1 METSLIDI
9 YIEDDKN
16 RTFMIEC
23 PKSIGYLE
31 FEDILKEKN
40 ILRPDIISYYIIFGE
55 KIYNKY
61 QPNEILNFNNNDTI
75 IIINTTNQNIIVN
88 QANDLIPNINDEDED
103 IGDIKIPPL
112 SGFLRFNLIKYI
124 SNFIKDLNL
133 IKSKEVRDIIIELRN
148 MNSLTESPKGPEED
162 IILKLSDTT
171 GNNFMLYSRYVCS
184 IISNQDINNLLQIVD
199 QNMRNIIIEQSIILS
214 KYEEI
219 NKNFEKSL
227 EEYIKNS
234 YFDYSLINFV
244 IHPQSNLENYLK
256 SMSECPNLVK
266 RYLFHGTQIE
276 PISKIITNGFKY
288 PRKTFFGMGIGFSD
302 MLDYISFYC
311 GGKDL
316 STRREFFGKTLPV
329 NTPFSC
335 VGAEVYF
342 SKDRIKY
349 IFDYSYYVDELDHF
363 PTYDELKTNYRDKMV
378 NKYGVHIA
386 SFEPKNDHDR
396 KKEKIIRVPLKG
408 KFIGTD
414 YIITEKN
421 QILPLYGLT
430 FKRNEY
436 FILWRD
442 PNFSS
447 KNIHS
452 DLLKMRQLFIYKYTK
467 MNVYFE
473 SSIEKAL
480 EIIKR
485 KRFNKIILISNIG
498 LDLSGKKFV
507 EIARKILGFDVVV
520 LFFSQNQKHF
530 SWLQNFPNALYTND
544 NNFYKEYIMNYNYE
558 GLINLKNKI
567 QNYYK
572 IKLIFTNEFL
582 KFPKFIN
589 QQLYSGIIFNEP
601 CPYFK
606 KVLIKLRNDISILF
620 MNQNAYPSLIS
631 PYYIDNSY
639 YWYITM
645 IGNEIT
651 FYSNG
656 RYLGADL
663 QKRMIISDQFMQ
675 RFIYT
680 KVAGDNKEYIFYYE
694 NNNNILTAIGNNVI
708 LQKYTGINQ
717 IFVIIEYY

>member
-23 PKSIGYLE
+23 QKSIGYLE

-40 ILRPDIISYYIIFGE
+40 ILRPDITSYYIIFGE
-55 KIYNKY
+55 KIYNKH

-75 IIINTTNQNIIVN
+75 IIINTTNQNIVVN

-133 IKSKEVRDIIIELRN
+133 IQSKEVRDIIIELRN
-148 MNSLTESPKGPEED
+148 MNSSTEPPEGPEED

-171 GNNFMLYSRYVCS
+171 GNNFMLYSRYVCT

-227 EEYIKNS
+227 EESIKNS

-244 IHPQSNLENYLK
+244 MHPQSNLENYLK

-288 PRKTFFGMGIGFSD
+288 PRKLFFGTGIAFSD
-302 MLDYISFYC
+302 MLDYTSFYC

-316 STRREFFGKTLPV
+316 MTRREFFGKTLPV
-329 NTPFSC
+329 NTTFSC

-386 SFEPKNDHDR
+386 SFEPKNDYDR
-396 KKEKIIRVPLKG
+396 KKEKI
-408 KFIGTD
+408 
-414 YIITEKN
+414 
-421 QILPLYGLT
+421 T
-430 FKRNEY
+430 F
-436 FILWRD
+436 
-442 PNFSS
+442 
-447 KNIHS
+447 
-452 DLLKMRQLFIYKYTK
+452 LFRL
-467 MNVYFE
+467 N
-473 SSIEKAL
+473 
-480 EIIKR
+480 
-485 KRFNKIILISNIG
+485 
-498 LDLSGKKFV
+498 
-507 EIARKILGFDVVV
+507 
-520 LFFSQNQKHF
+520 
-530 SWLQNFPNALYTND
+530 
-544 NNFYKEYIMNYNYE
+544 
-558 GLINLKNKI
+558 
-567 QNYYK
+567 
-572 IKLIFTNEFL
+572 LIFKLNYL
-582 KFPKFIN
+582 LI
-589 QQLYSGIIFNEP
+589 IIFI
-601 CPYFK
+601 PY
-606 KVLIKLRNDISILF
+606 
-620 MNQNAYPSLIS
+620 
-631 PYYIDNSY
+631 
-639 YWYITM
+639 
-645 IGNEIT
+645 
-651 FYSNG
+651 
-656 RYLGADL
+656 
-663 QKRMIISDQFMQ
+663 
-675 RFIYT
+675 
-680 KVAGDNKEYIFYYE
+680 
-694 NNNNILTAIGNNVI
+694 
-708 LQKYTGINQ
+708 
-717 IFVIIEYY
+717 